1 MQLTRSP
8 EHNTTTR
15 QLEAEAL
22 HQVSP
27 RSPLVSTTL
36 VENGWVCGGNDHGQ
50 LGVGGTARQVD
61 PTPLSSLRWKAVS
74 LGGKHSAGVGD
85 GGEVYTWGVND
96 QGQLG
101 APGGPRAGQ
110 WDVPRRVELLYGW
123 DVQGVACGDNHT
135 VAITNHDV
143 ITWGANDTGQCG
155 HGERAETDWVKPR
168 SLKLLHG
175 QMVTQVVCG
184 ANHTMCVT
192 ATSLVYAWGENS
204 RGQLGLG
211 DVRNRRSPALVNGLW
226 ALPVRQLAAGES
238 HSAAL
243 TSNGFLFTWG
253 DASQGQ
259 LGLPLSTEEANTA
272 QLGRSASERRR
283 ISRRVNQRF
292 VQTMLD
298 MGIPEEQAE
307 LALMETGNVGVEVA
321 AEWLFSV
328 PPDVLLSH
336 LSGEADTAES
346 PTASL
351 DATPINSLRETGVVN
366 IPRRVPLQKVR
377 SMAVGANHTLACTDD
392 DVYSWGCNSHGQLGN
407 GAVSRT
413 EKHPYNIGC
422 LRRHRITLVAAGSRH
437 SVFLGIDGTV
447 YACGDLSGL
456 VPDALGNHDS
466 AEATDV
472 CSLRGSMTGSMAGLG
487 RMGSMGSTGSMG
499 SRLASPSAFPPVAT
513 MATTAAASYTDVN
526 RQISASMVDKVL
538 SGRLDSVLSEVLGT
552 QGDLINNA
560 SMADNLSSASYAS
573 AVSSVPIVVPL
584 GFLEK
589 NLAAPS
595 SSNSAV
601 VGHVVC
607 GDGTTAFLTRKSDEL
622 PELPPPLLRERL
634 QAALESVV
642 QLEDGERQ
650 EYVKPICNA
659 VEKVFGS
666 AAAISSAF
674 GVPDAVGLESS
685 LLEDIQTKVMSL
697 EPPAAPKLGE
707 EQPERDELYKSMRVG
722 LESLV
727 LDIERNIKLMGTP
740 ERAQVLLAA
749 IQSPLLGDSRCANS
763 LIPRVCNI
771 VLASPSTCRH
781 LLVGWWAAYDPSLLE
796 TRVVRPLQTYLTD
809 ELYATKKLTISVMNA
824 IKVLALVEEAN
835 QLGRLLPPEAF
846 YNELISEKL
855 DVLDH
860 YVAWRQTHDMP
871 RHTSS
876 SDGPFSFC
884 SYPFL
889 LNPRAKS
896 KLLQTEAR
904 IQMDQTVAD
913 ARVEAQSNPG
923 ASLLEGPILR
933 PKNRV
938 LTGRG
943 AGGVGGAGGRG
954 RQRAAGPGGGGGGG
968 GPVSRRPSR
977 ESRFQVFPRLFPR
990 DRQVQDDGVGALA
1003 SDDDSDTEES
1013 GSGTD
1018 GPYNVPDSSTQS
1030 NVRSPGLRDATTPP
1044 RPTLNATYFGDVLNP
1059 STAPV
1064 AATPAPAAMSRGP
1077 GFSHSHQLGTS
1088 TVWKQNSLGL
1098 PAPEESGFPGTH
1110 PEMCIV
1116 RIRRCHLLEDALN
1129 EIARQRPR
1137 DLFKPLRIHFI
1148 GEDGVDAGGVKKE
1161 FFQLLMAEL
1170 LSQDYGMLVFQED
1183 TRTYW
1188 FDPGTFEA
1196 DDAFFLLGLTV
1207 GLAVYNGVLLDLPL
1221 PLALYR
1227 KILGM
1232 DVKLR
1237 DLKDIEPTLGR
1248 SLEQI
1253 IEFSGPGSVED
1264 VFCQTFSIPMLR
1276 GGELVHVPLCP
1287 GGENVPVTEEN
1298 RREFVDLYVRWWLSD
1313 SVEKQFEAFAK
1324 GLLTLCGGPALQ
1336 LFSPTEL
1343 ERLVCGTPCLD
1354 FEGLEKAAKY
1364 DGGFHPEHRVVRWLW
1379 QVIGRLNNDEKKS
1392 FLKFVTGSDRAPIG
1406 GLANLRVIVQRDGAD
1421 SNKLPTSHTCFNT
1434 LLLPSYRSSDKLEDR
1449 LRLAILNAEGFGLE

>member
-1 MQLTRSP
+1 M
-8 EHNTTTR
+8 
-15 QLEAEAL
+15 
-22 HQVSP
+22 
-27 RSPLVSTTL
+27 STTL
-36 VENGWVCGGNDHGQ
+36 VENGWVCGDNLHGQ
-50 LGVGGTARQVD
+50 LGVGGACGQVE
-61 PTPLSSLRWKAVS
+61 PSPLASHRWKTIS

-135 VAITNHDV
+135 VAITAHDV
-143 ITWGANDTGQCG
+143 ITWGANDKGQCG
-155 HGERAETDWVKPR
+155 HGERSETDWVKPR

-192 ATSLVYAWGENS
+192 ATSLVYAWGENAS
-204 RGQLGLG
+204 GQLGLG
-211 DVRNRRSPALVNGLW
+211 DVRSRRSPSLVNGLW
-226 ALPVRQLAAGES
+226 ALPVRQLAAGDS

-243 TSNGFLFTWG
+243 TSNGFMFTWG
-253 DASQGQ
+253 DTSHGQ
-259 LGLPLSTEEANTA
+259 LGLPLSTEEANTV
-272 QLGRSASERRR
+272 QMNRSASERRR

-328 PPDVLLSH
+328 PPEVLQSH
-336 LSGEADTAES
+336 LSGEMDVAES

-366 IPRRVPLQKVR
+366 IPRRVPLQRVR

-407 GAVSRT
+407 GAPSLN
-413 EKHPYNIGC
+413 EKHPYSIEC
-422 LRRHRITLVAAGSRH
+422 LRGHRIIQVAAGSKH
-437 SVFLGIDGTV
+437 SVFLGMDGTV

-456 VPDALGNHDS
+456 VPDPSGSH
-466 AEATDV
+466 EASEAMDV
-472 CSLRGSMTGSMAGLG
+472 CSLRGSMAPHV
-487 RMGSMGSTGSMG
+487 
-499 SRLASPSAFPPVAT
+499 SPSGVPS
-513 MATTAAASYTDVN
+513 TAMGNFAHP
-526 RQISASMVDKVL
+526 SMIESVL
-538 SGRLDSVLSEVLGT
+538 SGQFDRTLSELTTG
-552 QGDLINNA
+552 GMEN
-560 SMADNLSSASYAS
+560 
-573 AVSSVPIVVPL
+573 VSSVPTVVPL
-584 GFLEK
+584 DFLEK
-589 NLAAPS
+589 DTTS
-595 SSNSAV
+595 SSHSNIAV
-601 VGHVVC
+601 VGQVVC
-607 GDGTTAFLTRKSDEL
+607 GKGTTAFLTRKSNEL
-622 PELPPPLLRERL
+622 PELPTLLRERL

-642 QLEDGERQ
+642 QLDDCERQ
-650 EYVKPICNA
+650 EYVMPICNA

-674 GVPDAVGLESS
+674 GVPDAVGLEAT
-685 LLEDIQTKVMSL
+685 LLEDIQAKVMSL
-697 EPPAAPKLGE
+697 EPPAAPKLGD
-707 EQPERDELYKSMRVG
+707 EQPERDDLHKSLRVG
-722 LESLV
+722 LESLI

-771 VLASPSTCRH
+771 VLASPATCRH

-796 TRVVRPLQTYLTD
+796 TRVVKPLQTYLTD

-824 IKVLALVEEAN
+824 IKVLAMVEEAN

-871 RHTSS
+871 RHSSS

-913 ARVEAQSNPG
+913 ARVEAQSNTG
-923 ASLLEGPILR
+923 ANRLEEPILR
-933 PKNRV
+933 PKHVQRARSGPR
-938 LTGRG
+938 TARG
-943 AGGVGGAGGRG
+943 ARNAGVFGLGEISGRSPAPSG
-954 RQRAAGPGGGGGGG
+954 VA
-968 GPVSRRPSR
+968 RRPSR

-990 DRQVQDDGVGALA
+990 DRQVQDDGLRGE
-1003 SDDDSDTEES
+1003 SDDDSDDDVH
-1013 GSGTD
+1013 GGHDGGTSLTA
-1018 GPYNVPDSSTQS
+1018 PLANPS
-1030 NVRSPGLRDATTPP
+1030 NVAEGSVT
-1044 RPTLNATYFGDVLNP
+1044 
-1059 STAPV
+1059 V
-1064 AATPAPAAMSRGP
+1064 ASQTPASDINPLS
-1077 GFSHSHQLGTS
+1077 SS

-1098 PAPEESGFPGTH
+1098 PAPEDSGFPATH

-1116 RIRRCHLLEDALN
+1116 RIRRCHLIEDALN

-1137 DLFKPLRIHFI
+1137 DLFKPLRVHFI

-1161 FFQLLMAEL
+1161 FFQLLMVEL
-1170 LSQDYGMLVFQED
+1170 LSPDYGMLVFQEE
-1183 TRTYW
+1183 TRSYW
-1188 FDPGTFEA
+1188 FDPGTYESE
-1196 DDAFFLLGLTV
+1196 DAFFLLGLTV

-1253 IEFSGPGSVED
+1253 LEFSGPGSVED

-1276 GGELVHVPLCP
+1276 GGELIHVPLCH
-1287 GGENVPVTEEN
+1287 GGDSMPVTEEN
-1298 RREFVDLYVRWWLSD
+1298 RREFVDLYVGWWLNS

-1354 FEGLEKAAKY
+1354 FDGLEKAARY

-1379 QVIGRLNNDEKKS
+1379 HVVGRLDSDEKRS

-1434 LLLPSYRSSDKLEDR
+1434 LLLPSYRSMDKLEDR